1 MRTLMKVLK
10 NIFGNNTK
18 ISADNVVMKNSDKA
32 NNLTNVGLFAKV
44 GLSTAGFNIPAST
57 YTKIPFNYSF
67 KMDTGLEL
75 RSDGGIKIN
84 TNSKVAIVT
93 ARVRFETST
102 NCIIALEQ
110 NSDRKVVNS
119 GKPSAYGHLSVSGVF
134 NISKGD
140 VIYCTAYSD
149 VKNNAVGGGNPPIW
163 VSMEI
168 TLI

>member
-1 MRTLMKVLK
+1 MKILK

-18 ISADNVVMKNSDKA
+18 ISADNVVMKNNNNV
-32 NNLTNVGLFAKV
+32 NNLTNIGLFAKV
-44 GLSTAGFNIPAST
+44 GLSNASFNISANA

-84 TNSKVAIVT
+84 TNSKIAIVT
-93 ARVRFETST
+93 VRVRFETSA

-119 GKPSAYGHLSVSGVF
+119 GKPSSYGHLSVSGVF

-140 VIYCTAYSD
+140 IIYCTAYSD
-149 VKNNAVGGGNPPIW
+149 VKNNVVGGGNPPIW
-163 VSMEI
+163 VSMEV